1 MSFLDRFR
9 GKIATVTAQGHLKKA
24 DGSEEIRVGAPKRRP
39 QRQVH
44 KLLPDNNNDDRNVH
58 TKIRQPTNIQSW
70 IDVGPVVSTKP
81 AVSPPVDMKGS
92 YIESPEESQWEL
104 THSYPSQSA
113 REAPCYEY
121 DDEMT
126 GLPGRV
132 SNDVAGSQLPTDV
145 KGTKFQGRRLKNANM
160 QSTSQEC
167 RLQKE
172 SNDTK
177 APNDQLA
184 FSRKARPV
192 QYEPCNLSQYRKE
205 KPDGYFELGKLQ
217 PDLNTDELVE
227 KRAKIERMKA
237 FSQNRR
243 TINKNTQANRP
254 ADASRAQVVVSKP
267 ASSREKGLAFAKCV
281 PKPRSSQKTDTE
293 LLTDKTDFSRNQ
305 FIKPKSA
312 HAYTDNDSDDDELD
326 AELQLLQ
333 QRHKASRAEVKALV
347 G

>member
-1 MSFLDRFR
+1 MSNKANMSFLDRFR

-81 AVSPPVDMKGS
+81 AVSPP
-92 YIESPEESQWEL
+92 
-104 THSYPSQSA
+104 SA